1 MQALDSSQKETWC
14 VRDNLEWE
22 MEALQALGIWSI
34 WVDNQGDGLP
44 RGSRVVPDRI
54 IISLVELIPIAKGVQ
69 DPRENA

>member
-1 MQALDSSQKETWC
+1 
-14 VRDNLEWE
+14 